1 MKPVEQIQHD
11 QFNTLQ
17 VNKTSYVHEQSLKK
31 KPPSYNNNKKTIV
44 GERQRNDE
52 KTN

>member
-1 MKPVEQIQHD
+1 MYM
-11 QFNTLQ
+11 
-17 VNKTSYVHEQSLKK
+17 NKVKK